1 MSKIKIV
8 FFLIVTIIVII
19 VIFFGYQVYYQ
30 FSNYPKNSPQGEYV
44 FVVEP
49 GATAETIATQLQKDN
64 VIYRSDLFLI
74 REKLTPL
81 SGLQV
86 GEYTLILPATPVE
99 IIKQINA
106 QSEII
111 RQANLQAGKRESI
124 TVLLREGL
132 GIDDYTEILFQAGV
146 IANKQEFLNFAK
158 NPNNFD
164 RQKFAFLPTPLNCE
178 YGDITTCAK
187 YYPEGYLYPD
197 TYQFFLNSSN
207 EEVFN
212 KLLSNFNTKVWS
224 RVQEQVEKENVD
236 FHKVIILASVLEKET
251 GRTKGIKEE
260 NLDEVNEERKKMAQV
275 FYNRLKQNMK
285 WQSDVTIEYGTGRKV
300 CQQTFEVPNCF
311 LLDDP
316 IVFHKYNTYLNAG
329 YPIGPV
335 TNPQFFNIYAALNP
349 IPNNYLFFVSDA
361 TGKKY
366 FAENFQEHEEIIRE
380 VNRINRNL
388 GL

>member
-1 MSKIKIV
+1 MIV
-8 FFLIVTIIVII
+8 LIILIII
-19 VIFFGYQVYYQ
+19 IFFGYRIYYQ

-44 FVVEP
+44 FIVEP
-49 GATAETIATQLQKDN
+49 GATARTVAAQLQKDN
-64 VIYRSDLFLI
+64 VIYRVDLFLV

-106 QSEII
+106 QSEMI
-111 RQANLQAGKRESI
+111 RQTNLQIGKREST

-132 GIDDYTEILFQAGV
+132 GIDDYAEILFQSGV
-146 IANKQEFLNFAK
+146 ITNKQEFLNFAK

-164 RQKFAFLPTPLNCE
+164 RQKFTFLPTPLNCE
-178 YGDITTCAK
+178 YGDVTLCAK

-207 EEVFN
+207 EEVFD
-212 KLLSNFNTKVWS
+212 KLLSNFNTKVWL
-224 RVQEQVEKENVD
+224 RVREQVEKENID
-236 FHKVIILASVLEKET
+236 FNKVIILASVLEKET
-251 GRTKGIKEE
+251 GRTKGIKQE
-260 NLDEVNEERKKMAQV
+260 NLDEVNEERRKMAQV

-285 WQSDVTIEYGTGRKV
+285 WQSDVTVEYGTGRKI

-316 IVFHKYNTYLNAG
+316 IAFHKYNTYLNSG

-335 TNPQFFNIYAALNP
+335 TNPQFLSIYAVLNP
-349 IPNNYLFFVSDA
+349 IPNNYLFFVSDV

-366 FAENFQEHEEIIRE
+366 FAENSQRHEQIIRE
-380 VNRINRNL
+380 VNRINRDL